1 MARKRTST
9 PTADTDRELGDHIH
23 SLGLGTVE
31 EYREWCARNGFSRKL
46 NKHWKRRCRERFHHR
61 QRDALDR
68 LDQRKREQR
77 NLIDVIRGICEGQI
91 EEHDVTQQHL
101 KRLCAVL
108 KPGRG
113 PQLERQVNRPAL
125 LRIVSHLNSCRAK
138 VFHGSPVIAE
148 LGEHPGNTFIE
159 ALALAAAHSAAWQR
173 PVEDWKPRSHN
184 PHRQFHS
191 LLRHLFVCYDDM
203 PLFFDSVWFM
213 GRTREAAERRGW
225 YRHVGRGQNIRN
237 CKLPLAYTKKMAHH
251 FLRAPSDVTMDQA
264 LRWGQVHGLGGD
276 DRLARAIF
284 GTRLADNFEHD
295 AFWTSVMRWF
305 AAHPLLDRAHI
316 GPMIDYIHNQRFV
329 AEQVYV
335 GPGRREVSPPP
346 QPNFTMKGRTPAGLL
361 RKVNHWH
368 RRLATDNT
376 HQLRQWQPSGIDAFE
391 YLEGSI
397 QNRSLKCWTIR
408 ELLSS
413 KALVAEGRQLKHCV
427 ATYASSCAQG
437 HCSIWTM
444 EIESSD
450 GRKKL
455 ITVEVQNRGRMISQA
470 RGKLNRLAHEK
481 ERSVLRRWAIAQGL
495 KLSKYV

>member
-9 PTADTDRELGDHIH
+9 ATADTDRELSDHMH

-61 QRDALDR
+61 QRDARDR
-68 LDQRKREQR
+68 LDQKKREQR
-77 NLIDVIRGICEGQI
+77 KFIDVIRGICEGQI

-159 ALALAAAHSAAWQR
+159 ALALVAAHSAAWQR

-191 LLRHLFVCYDDM
+191 LLRHLFVRYDDM

-213 GRTREAAERRGW
+213 GRTREAAERRDW

-264 LRWGQVHGLGGD
+264 LRWGQVHGLGGEP
-276 DRLARAIF
+276 RLARPIF
-284 GTRLADNFEHD
+284 GTPLPRHLAHA
-295 AFWTSVMRWF
+295 AFWPPALRSV
-305 AAHPLLDRAHI
+305 AAH
-316 GPMIDYIHNQRFV
+316 F
-329 AEQVYV
+329 
-335 GPGRREVSPPP
+335 
-346 QPNFTMKGRTPAGLL
+346 
-361 RKVNHWH
+361 
-368 RRLATDNT
+368 LA
-376 HQLRQWQPSGIDAFE
+376 
-391 YLEGSI
+391 
-397 QNRSLKCWTIR
+397 
-408 ELLSS
+408 
-413 KALVAEGRQLKHCV
+413 
-427 ATYASSCAQG
+427 
-437 HCSIWTM
+437 
-444 EIESSD
+444 
-450 GRKKL
+450 
-455 ITVEVQNRGRMISQA
+455 
-470 RGKLNRLAHEK
+470 
-481 ERSVLRRWAIAQGL
+481 
-495 KLSKYV
+495 